1 VVLIITIHSLMHSF
15 HNRHIVM
22 KTPQT
27 TLTQETWVDVR
38 FEVFTVMKFQ
48 VAFWVMTMW

>member
-1 VVLIITIHSLMHSF
+1 
-15 HNRHIVM
+15 M

-38 FEVFTVMKFQ
+38 YEVFTVMKFQ
-48 VAFWVMTMW
+48 VAFWVMTMWWCGRIPTCWSTLLLQTSG